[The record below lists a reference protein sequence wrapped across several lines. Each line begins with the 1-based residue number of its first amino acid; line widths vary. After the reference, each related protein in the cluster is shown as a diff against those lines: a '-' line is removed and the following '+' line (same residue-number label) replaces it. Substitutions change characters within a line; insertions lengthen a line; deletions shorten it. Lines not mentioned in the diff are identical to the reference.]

1 MTDIRTPRADPEV
14 AMYRI
19 GQGWDRHPLEAGRQC
34 ILGGIEFQD
43 CPVGPA
49 GHSDGDAVCHSIT
62 DALLGAASL
71 GDIGRHFP
79 DTDSRWA
86 GANSLELL
94 REAVRLVQAA
104 GFRVVNVD
112 CTVIT
117 EQPVIAPQSAAMQ
130 DALAGALQIAPDRI
144 SVKATRGEGLG
155 PEGRGE
161 CVTVQAVALL
171 VASQGDG

>member
-1 MTDIRTPRADPEV
+1 
-14 AMYRI
+14 MYRI
-19 GQGWDRHPLEAGRQC
+19 GQGWDRHPLEAGRRC
-34 ILGGIEFQD
+34 ILGGVEFQD
-43 CPVGPA
+43 SPVGPV
-49 GHSDGDAVCHSIT
+49 GHSDGDAVCHAIT
-62 DALLGAASL
+62 DAILGAASL

-94 REAVRLVQAA
+94 REAVRLVQGK

-130 DALAGALQIAPDRI
+130 DALAGALQIAPDRV

-171 VASQGDG
+171 MVDQGDG

>member
-1 MTDIRTPRADPEV
+1 MTDKRTPSADEEV

-19 GQGWDRHPLEAGRQC
+19 GQGWDRHPLETGRQC

-43 CPVGPA
+43 CPVGPV
-49 GHSDGDAVCHSIT
+49 GHSDGDAVCHAVT

-94 REAVRLVQAA
+94 RETVRLVQAA

-130 DALAGALQIAPDRI
+130 DALAGALQIAPDRV

-171 VASQGDG
+171 MASQGD

>member
-1 MTDIRTPRADPEV
+1 
-14 AMYRI
+14 MYRI
-19 GQGWDRHPLEAGRQC
+19 GQGWDRHPLESGRRC
-34 ILGGIEFQD
+34 ILGGVEFQD
-43 CPVGPA
+43 SPVGPV
-49 GHSDGDAVCHSIT
+49 GHSDADAVCHAIT
-62 DALLGAASL
+62 DAILGAASL
-71 GDIGRHFP
+71 GDIGSHFP

-94 REAVRLVQAA
+94 REAVRLVQGK
-104 GFRVVNVD
+104 GFRVANVD

-130 DALAGALQIAPDRI
+130 DALAGALQIPPDRV

-171 VASQGDG
+171 MGEG